1 MNHRDAL
8 LASITTARLVLRAPL
23 ATDRADIVAMA
34 NSPKMLDTTA
44 TLPHPFGD
52 ADALDLIAQEHHA
65 SQHCY
70 AIAGVDDR
78 FMGVMLFKLA
88 PCKAPEVGYWLGEP
102 HWGQGYAAE
111 ALNSLLA
118 AVRNLPSFAI
128 VTARV
133 LQANAA
139 SVRVLEK
146 AGFSVIE
153 HTFGV
158 VERHRGKPLLVMQW
172 SAP

>member
-1 MNHRDAL
+1 MSL
-8 LASITTARLVLRAPL
+8 PTTITTERLVLRAPV
-23 ATDRADIVAMA
+23 AADCADIVAMA
-34 NSPKMLDTTA
+34 NNPKMLATTA

-52 ADALDLIAQEHHA
+52 SDAHKLITEAHNA

-70 AIAGVDDR
+70 AITGVDDR
-78 FMGVMLFKLA
+78 FKGVMLFKLA
-88 PCKAPEVGYWLGEP
+88 PGKAPEVGYWLGEP

-111 ALNSLLA
+111 ALTGLLA
-118 AVRNLPSFAI
+118 AVRSLPSFAV

-146 AGFSVIE
+146 AGFSIVE

-158 VERHRGKPLLVMQW
+158 VERHRGKPLFVMQW
-172 SAP
+172 SAR